1 MLDLES
7 DVNNLPRKTWEAF
20 FIIQLCMENQYCI
33 LIIRCLEYV
42 EVDIAIVNTYVY
54 FKVIDI
60 MGDKDPYSS
69 LLDIDWT
76 FENYST
82 IDLKREAI
90 TFEADGF

>member
-69 LLDIDWT
+69 LLDID
-76 FENYST
+76 
-82 IDLKREAI
+82 
-90 TFEADGF
+90 

>member
-60 MGDKDPYSS
+60 MGDKDPYST
-69 LLDIDWT
+69 LLDID
-76 FENYST
+76 
-82 IDLKREAI
+82 
-90 TFEADGF
+90 